1 MKIRYKQNRL
11 GVAKLATINQA
22 NRILEEYAA
31 QGYDL
36 TLRQLY
42 YQFVARDLIPNKQS
56 EYKKLG
62 DTINDGRLAGLVD
75 WDHIVDRGRWLR
87 ELAHWDDPSDIVRG
101 SASQFRIDKW
111 EDQPYRIETWIEKD
125 ALVGVIQGVCQRN
138 DVPFFSCRGYTSQ
151 SEMWGASQRI
161 LQHLSQGQHVRV
173 LHLGDH
179 DPSGIDMTRDIEER
193 LLHFLASHAYWGEI
207 PGTPAFDDGND
218 AVDWVAERF
227 QVNRLAL
234 NMAQVEEHDPPPNP
248 AKITDSRA
256 GRYIAQ
262 HGTESW
268 ELDALPPDV
277 LGGLIEDDILAL
289 RDEVAWEDAS
299 ERQDDHRATLRKVSN
314 NWEAVKDFV
323 ANLD

>member
-22 NRILEEYAA
+22 NLILEEYAA

-42 YQFVARDLIPNKQS
+42 YQFVSRDLIPNRQS

-62 DTINDGRLAGLVD
+62 DTIADGRLAGLVD
-75 WDHIVDRGRWLR
+75 WEHIVDRGRWLR

-101 SASQFRIDKW
+101 AAGQFRIDKW

-125 ALVGVIQGVCQRN
+125 ALVGVIERPCQSN
-138 DVPFFSCRGYTSQ
+138 DVPFFSCRGYTSA

-161 LQHLSQGQHVRV
+161 LQHLGQGQHVRI

-179 DPSGIDMTRDIEER
+179 DPSGLDMTRDIEER
-193 LLHFLASHAYWGEI
+193 LLHFLSSHAYWGEI
-207 PGTPAFDDGND
+207 PGAPSFAEGDE

-234 NMAQVEEHDPPPNP
+234 NMDQVEEHDPPPNP

-256 GRYIAQ
+256 QRYIAR

-277 LGGLIEDDILAL
+277 LGGLIEDEILAL
-289 RDEVAWEDAS
+289 RDETAWEDAS
-299 ERQDDHRATLRKVSN
+299 ERQDDHRVTLRQVSQH
-314 NWEAVKDFV
+314 WDEVKAFLADR
-323 ANLD
+323 

>member
-11 GVAKLATINQA
+11 GAAKLATINQA

-42 YQFVARDLIPNKQS
+42 YQFVARDLIPNRQS

-87 ELAHWDDPSDIVRG
+87 ELAHWDDPSDIVSG
-101 SASQFRIDKW
+101 SAAQFRIDKW
-111 EDQPYRIETWIEKD
+111 ADQPYRIETWIEKD

-193 LLHFLASHAYWGEI
+193 LQHFLASHAYWGEI
-207 PGTPAFDDGND
+207 PGTPAFDSGSE
-218 AVDWVAERF
+218 AWDWVAERF

-234 NMAQVEEHDPPPNP
+234 NMDQVEEHDPPPNP

-256 GRYIAQ
+256 GRYIAE

-268 ELDALPPDV
+268 ELDALDPSD
-277 LGGLIEDDILAL
+277 LHDLIVTNVREVIDQSAWRRAEEREEEDRRLL
-289 RDEVAWEDAS
+289 R
-299 ERQDDHRATLRKVSN
+299 R
-314 NWEAVKDFV
+314 V
-323 ANLD
+323 ANRWDEIVETYG

>member
-11 GVAKLATINQA
+11 GEAKLATIAQA
-22 NRILEEYAA
+22 NRILEEYERL
-31 QGYDL
+31 GYDL

-42 YQFVARDLIPNKQS
+42 YQFVARDLIPNRQS

-62 DTINDGRLAGLVD
+62 DTINDGRLAGLID
-75 WDHIVDRGRWLR
+75 WNHIVDRGRWLR
-87 ELAHWDDPSDIVRG
+87 ELAHWNDPSDIVSG
-101 SASQFRIDKW
+101 AAGQFRIDKW
-111 EDQPYRIETWIEKD
+111 ADQPYRVEVWIEKD
-125 ALVGVIQGVCQRN
+125 ALVGVIEAPCQRN

-161 LQHLSQGQHVRV
+161 LGHLTAGQHVRL

-179 DPSGIDMTRDIEER
+179 DPSGLDMTRDIEER

-207 PGTPAFDDGND
+207 PGSPAFADGSE

-227 QVNRLAL
+227 EVNRLAL
-234 NMAQVEEHDPPPNP
+234 NMDQVEAHDPPPNP

-256 GRYIAQ
+256 GRYIAR

-277 LGGLIEDDILAL
+277 LSSLITDQILDL
-289 RDEVAWEDAS
+289 RDEVAWEDATD
-299 ERQDDHRATLRKVSN
+299 RQNDHRTTLRLVSEH
-314 NWEAVKDFV
+314 WEAVKDFV
-323 ANLD
+323 TDLD